1 MVRIGA
7 SNLHSYADIVL
18 LLNKKIE
25 QKQVVYQDLLPEDIK
40 ANRLFPLKFPPNATQ
55 LTPAQIEQIGRTV
68 RRTPGAVV
76 NVLPSAS
83 NDPKAV
89 GRHLDYIVRNGE
101 LERR

>member
-1 MVRIGA
+1 MSKRRIREGKP
-7 SNLHSYADIVL
+7 LLDVVSYG
-18 LLNKKIE
+18 
-25 QKQVVYQDLLPEDIK
+25 
-40 ANRLFPLKFPPNATQ
+40 RSGPNAPQ

-76 NVLPSAS
+76 KVLPSAS